1 MASDGHSTPV
11 VRRPTFRVALRVGLV
26 LLVVNGCGAA
36 VARAQGPV
44 PVPPALESP
53 GGLARLALPAL
64 AESRAASASGTGG
77 DLVPAAATEADAARA
92 AAGPV
97 AVPPALRRPG
107 SLVPLYLSYGALQ
120 VLDVT
125 STRRAIEAGATEA
138 NPLLQGVAGNT
149 GATLAVKA
157 GTTAATVFLVERLWR
172 RNRPAAIVLMAALN
186 GAYAAVVAHNYRQ
199 AR

>member
-1 MASDGHSTPV
+1 MAPNGQSTTR
-11 VRRPTFRVALRVGLV
+11 VRRPTFRAALRVGLV
-26 LLVVNGCGAA
+26 LLVVNGSGAA

-44 PVPPALESP
+44 RLPPVLESQA
-53 GGLARLALPAL
+53 GLARSALPAR
-64 AESRAASASGTGG
+64 AENPAASLPGTGG
-77 DLVPAAATEADAARA
+77 DLVPTAAAGADAPRA
-92 AAGPV
+92 AAAPV
-97 AVPPALRRPG
+97 AVPPALRRPR

-120 VLDVT
+120 VLDVA
-125 STRRAIEAGATEA
+125 STRRALDAGATEA
-138 NPLLQGVAGNT
+138 NPLLRGVAGNT

-199 AR
+199 VR